1 MSSFYS
7 HNIIK
12 KYTTGLLDTFNNLTV
27 ERTMSNNTKSYIT
40 VPITYGS
47 RDKAFVMSQMD
58 IEQFLTNNYNVLPRM
73 ALSLTSI
80 NKRSKNDTNKLQ
92 TINKINRVV
101 GDKTITFQYNAVAYN
116 FNYELAIAARSMI
129 ELSMILEQILPHF
142 NPTHNLRIME
152 LDIQEEPTTIPVGI
166 VSTEL
171 DVQTNI
177 HQDDDIRIAGA
188 TIMLE
193 LRGNVYQPFTDAAM
207 IDNVRLYFNT
217 WNDTTIADTKR
228 NIKYEFDV
236 DNTTNNMIPSTLFKT
251 DWVEAN
257 NVGKNAPGNWYLIAQ
272 DGTAILNQEGI
283 PVLSPNTM
291 FISGNNTMEISS
303 TSQYKINFM
312 DVDDETGFI
321 YLWNILSGNAI
332 ISQNNVNPVTI
343 TSSANAG
350 VILLQ
355 AQVVDKDG
363 NASAY
368 TTKNI
373 IVQ

>member
-207 IDNVRLYFNT
+207 IDNVRLYFNA

-236 DNTTNNMIPSTLFKT
+236 DPNAHTMIPNTLFKT
-251 DWVEAN
+251 DWAESN
-257 NVGKNAPGNWYLIAQ
+257 DVGKNAPGNWYLIAQ

-291 FISGNNTMEISS
+291 FISGNTTMEISS